1 MALAVLL
8 EREEKN
14 KAKALKKREEM
25 SMRRK
30 ERRNCLPSIP
40 PIAKARKKRGRVVAR
55 RRAENR
61 KEERTLPDMTEKG
74 FRGETKRK
82 ARVFCSLSPV
92 IEPLE
97 KAGET
102 METKPNKMNR
112 SPAKEL
118 LFSDQGVSDLR
129 TK

>member
-8 EREEKN
+8 ETEEKN
-14 KAKALKKREEM
+14 RARALKKREEM
-25 SMRRK
+25 RMMIN

-40 PIAKARKKRGRVVAR
+40 PTVKARKKRGSVVAR
-55 RRAENR
+55 RRAEKR
-61 KEERTLPDMTEKG
+61 KEESTLPKMTEDG
-74 FRGETKRK
+74 LRGETKRK

-102 METKPNKMNR
+102 METKPNKLNR
-112 SPAKEL
+112 SPAKAV

>member
-8 EREEKN
+8 ETEEKN
-14 KAKALKKREEM
+14 SAKALKKREEM
-25 SMRRK
+25 RMMIK
-30 ERRNCLPSIP
+30 ERRNRLPSIP
-40 PIAKARKKRGRVVAR
+40 PTVKARKKNGSVVAR
-55 RRAENR
+55 SRADKR
-61 KEERTLPDMTEKG
+61 KEERTFPEITVKAL
-74 FRGETKRK
+74 RGETRRK

-102 METKPNKMNR
+102 METNPNKINK
-112 SPAKEL
+112 SPTKAP
-118 LFSDQGVSDLR
+118 LFSVQGTSDLR

>member
-8 EREEKN
+8 ETEEKN
-14 KAKALKKREEM
+14 KARELKNREEIRM
-25 SMRRK
+25 IINA
-30 ERRNCLPSIP
+30 RRNCFPTIP
-40 PIAKARKKRGRVVAR
+40 PTVKARKKKGRVVAR
-55 RRAENR
+55 RRAEKR
-61 KEERTLPDMTEKG
+61 KEERTLPKITVKG
-74 FRGETKRK
+74 LRGETKRK

-92 IEPLE
+92 MEPLE

-102 METKPNKMNR
+102 METKPNKINR
-112 SPAKEL
+112 SPAKAL